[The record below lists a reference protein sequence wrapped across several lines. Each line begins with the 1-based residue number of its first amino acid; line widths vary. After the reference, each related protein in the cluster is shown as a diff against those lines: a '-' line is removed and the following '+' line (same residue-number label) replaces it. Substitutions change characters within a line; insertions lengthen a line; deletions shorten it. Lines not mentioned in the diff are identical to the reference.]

1 MFSAFRTH
9 TARILI
15 ACAASI
21 ALAASAVGVFYG
33 TQTAYAVPSAAQKQA
48 EAQAVLVRLNAMQD
62 QLDRASTNYN
72 EALIEQGKA
81 EKSRDAAQAKIQQL
95 SKEIN
100 SVQGRLNDRAR
111 SMYRGGPASVLDLL
125 LGSTSF
131 KQFTLNWEMITRIN
145 ESDAALIQRSKDLR
159 AQAEEQHKVFNEQ
172 ATLAK
177 TKADEAKVIADQAKK
192 TVNEMQVTYDNLS
205 AEAKNLLA
213 QEEAARAAAQQEA
226 ANREIERQR
235 RMAPREHNNASNG
248 AHGGG
253 SAASRGGSSRPA
265 PQYSASSGN
274 VIIDRARAQ
283 LGKPYVWGAIGPS
296 SFDCSGLVGYAVT
309 GRIGRIGTARSFM
322 GWPRVYDPKP
332 GDIAVNSHHCGV
344 YIGGGRM
351 IHAATERV
359 GVIEGPVQAGMIFVR
374 PN

>member
-1 MFSAFRTH
+1 MLSAIRTH
-9 TARILI
+9 TARIVI
-15 ACAASI
+15 ACVASV
-21 ALAASAVGVFYG
+21 ALMAVGAAAFHVSEV
-33 TQTAYAVPSAAQKQA
+33 AYALPSAAQKQA
-48 EAQAVLVRLNAMQD
+48 EAEAVLVRLNAMQD
-62 QLDRASTNYN
+62 QLDRASNNYTD
-72 EALIEQGKA
+72 ALMAQDKA

-95 SKEIN
+95 SKEI
-100 SVQGRLNDRAR
+100 SAVQERLNDRAR

-125 LGSTSF
+125 LGSSSF

-177 TKADEAKVIADQAKK
+177 TKADEAKVIADQAKQ
-192 TVNEMQVTYDNLS
+192 TVNEMQSTYNNLS
-205 AEAKNLLA
+205 AEAKQLLA

-235 RMAPREHNNASNG
+235 RMAPRDSNG
-248 AHGGG
+248 ASSG
-253 SAASRGGSSRPA
+253 SSSASRGSSARPA
-265 PQYSASSGN
+265 PRYSSSSGN

-296 SFDCSGLVGYAVT
+296 AFDCSGLVGYAVT

-322 GWPRVYDPKP
+322 SWPRVYDPKP